1 MVPAFW
7 EGPIFQETYTPAP
20 VQQHEFDEGLTLQQ
34 LAEAG
39 APVQGSAKKR
49 LQVDLHSGPKLAQNM
64 LTVTDRFWSPA
75 PEPRT
80 SPRRWGPARHRVQG
94 TETSGLWLWPPIEGP
109 FGCNAGK
116 MFNEQLGV
124 AGETGCCPLDPW
136 ACFMP
141 ARRQVPTVTMRS
153 HGRAHNC
160 EFRVSVFIVITFVP
174 YVKPR
179 DTGDSEP
186 ISVLELRCRGQ
197 HQQQVEWRS
206 LRT

>member
-80 SPRRWGPARHRVQG
+80 SPRRWGRARHRVQG
-94 TETSGLWLWPPIEGP
+94 TEASSQTDSESP
-109 FGCNAGK
+109 F
-116 MFNEQLGV
+116 
-124 AGETGCCPLDPW
+124 D
-136 ACFMP
+136 
-141 ARRQVPTVTMRS
+141 TVTKRPVVVAT
-153 HGRAHNC
+153 H
-160 EFRVSVFIVITFVP
+160 
-174 YVKPR
+174 
-179 DTGDSEP
+179 
-186 ISVLELRCRGQ
+186 
-197 HQQQVEWRS
+197 
-206 LRT
+206 